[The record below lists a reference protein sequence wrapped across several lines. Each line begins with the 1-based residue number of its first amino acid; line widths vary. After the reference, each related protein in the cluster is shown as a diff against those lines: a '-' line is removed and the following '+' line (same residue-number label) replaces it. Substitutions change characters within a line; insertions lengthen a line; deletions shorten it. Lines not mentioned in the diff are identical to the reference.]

1 MNKDYQK
8 VIEKL
13 YNSMDRLNKGLPD
26 VMGGYATMSAAAKK
40 AGALDVKTK
49 ELIAIA
55 ISVANRCDGC
65 IAAHTNAG
73 KNGVSREELLET
85 LGIAI
90 YRGGPSTGYAA
101 QVLKHTINLRALIS
115 GSGIMLCDRPQPPK
129 GAAL

>member
-1 MNKDYQK
+1 MNKDYQE

-65 IAAHTNAG
+65 IAAHTNAAA
-73 KNGVSREELLET
+73 KHDVSREELLET

-90 YRGGPSTGYAA
+90 YMGGGPSTVYAA
-101 QVLKHTINLRALIS
+101 QVLEAYDQFTSANQR
-115 GSGIMLCDRPQPPK
+115 
-129 GAAL
+129 